1 MKEIE
6 QIKMRTDLKIL
17 TKDYGF
23 NYHSL
28 GEIFNCHEK
37 VVRDFVN
44 IKTRTL
50 NDIHY
55 QSIKKGLLNIQ
66 QELKEAE
73 EYKEQVIKQVKA
85 EMQIKDFATITKNVR
100 LEVILIVPA
109 RRQTP

>member
-44 IKTRTL
+44 IKSEIMNWWR
-50 NDIHY
+50 
-55 QSIKKGLLNIQ
+55 Q
-66 QELKEAE
+66 QNMKS
-73 EYKEQVIKQVKA
+73 
-85 EMQIKDFATITKNVR
+85 F
-100 LEVILIVPA
+100 
-109 RRQTP
+109 

>member
-44 IKTRTL
+44 IKTRIL
-50 NDIHY
+50 NDVHY

-66 QELKEAE
+66 QELKEDK
-73 EYKEQVIKQVKA
+73 EYQGF
-85 EMQIKDFATITKNVR
+85 DN
-100 LEVILIVPA
+100 
-109 RRQTP
+109 

>member
-55 QSIKKGLLNIQ
+55 QSIKKGLFRIQ
-66 QELKEAE
+66 KQIKEAE
-73 EYKEQVIKQVKA
+73 EYKGFDCVNKRK
-85 EMQIKDFATITKNVR
+85 KPK
-100 LEVILIVPA
+100 L
-109 RRQTP
+109 

>member
-6 QIKMRTDLKIL
+6 QIKMRADLKIL
-17 TKDYGF
+17 IKDYGF
-23 NYHSL
+23 TYHSL
-28 GEIFNCHEK
+28 GQIFNCHEK

-50 NDIHY
+50 NDVHY

-73 EYKEQVIKQVKA
+73 EYKGFNY
-85 EMQIKDFATITKNVR
+85 D
-100 LEVILIVPA
+100 
-109 RRQTP
+109 